1 MTTKIRKWGNS
12 LAVRIPDE
20 FAENLDLRDGSVV
33 GFEQKENRIIIT
45 KAKPKYT
52 LEDMVK
58 GITKKNRHKL
68 VWPDDAPRGKEVW

>member
-1 MTTKIRKWGNS
+1 

-33 GFEQKENRIIIT
+33 GFQQLGDRMIISKT
-45 KAKPKYT
+45 KPKYT

-58 GITKKNRHKL
+58 GITKKNRHKEFD
-68 VWPDDAPRGKEVW
+68 WGKPMGKEIW

>member
-12 LAVRIPDE
+12 LAVRIPNE
-20 FAENLDLRDGSVV
+20 FAENLDLKDGSIV
-33 GFEQKENRIIIT
+33 GFRQTKGGIIIT
-45 KAKPKYT
+45 KARHKYT

-58 GITKKNRHKL
+58 GITKKNRYKL

>member
-20 FAENLDLRDGSVV
+20 FAENLDLKDGSVV
-33 GFEQKENRIIIT
+33 GFQQSGDKMIIT
-45 KAKPKYT
+45 KAKPRYT

-58 GITKKNRHKL
+58 GITKKNMHKEFD
-68 VWPDDAPRGKEVW
+68 WGKPMGKEIW